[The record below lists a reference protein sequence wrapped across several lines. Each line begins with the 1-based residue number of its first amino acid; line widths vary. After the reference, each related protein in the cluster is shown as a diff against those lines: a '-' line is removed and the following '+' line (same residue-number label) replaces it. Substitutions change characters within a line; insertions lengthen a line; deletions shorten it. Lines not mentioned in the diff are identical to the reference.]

1 MSDRDPLTLSSDDMR
16 ALGYRVIDML
26 VEHFETLP
34 EKPVTRK
41 ADRASMEARLRE
53 DLPEGG
59 TDPLLL
65 LDQVTKDVFENV
77 MHLDHP
83 RFFAF
88 VPSPSNFVGVMAEV
102 LAAGFN
108 VFAGTWL
115 EASGPA
121 QIELVTIDWLRAA
134 CGLPASAGGLFVSG
148 GSMANITALAV
159 ARHVALGDRTDG
171 ASVYT
176 SDQAHSSVE
185 RGLWA
190 LGFHEDQL
198 HRVPSDDGFRL
209 DLSAL
214 RRAVEADRAAGRV
227 PFCVVANAGTT
238 NTGAVDPLPELA
250 DYCDR
255 DGLWLHVDGAYG
267 AAAALCERGRAA
279 LEGLGRADSLS
290 LDPHKWL
297 FQPYE
302 IGCVLVRDER
312 WLRETFHILPE
323 YLVDIEGQAGEVNF
337 CDRGIQLT
345 RSFRAL
351 KLWMS
356 LKTFGR
362 AEVEAALN
370 RGFDLAELAEAAL
383 RETPDWAVVTPAQ
396 MGVLTFRCVPHG
408 LPEEALNR
416 LNRELVDATV
426 QDGFAMLSSTVLR
439 GATVLRMC
447 TINPRS
453 TEVDMRE
460 TIRRLD
466 GWKDGWLED
475 WKAGRL
481 VG

>member
-1 MSDRDPLTLSSDDMR
+1 MPNRDPLTLSPDEMR

-34 EKPVTRK
+34 EKRVTRK

-59 TDPLLL
+59 TDPLAL
-65 LDQVTKDVFENV
+65 LDQVVRDVFENV

-88 VPSPSNFVGVMAEV
+88 VPSPSNFVGVMAEA
-102 LAAGFN
+102 LAAGFD

-148 GSMANITALAV
+148 GSMANITALVV
-159 ARHVALGDRTDG
+159 ARHAALGDRTEG
-171 ASVYT
+171 ATVYT

-185 RGLWA
+185 RGLWV

-198 HRVPSDDGFRL
+198 HRVPSDDQFHL
-209 DLSAL
+209 DLPDL

-227 PFCVVANAGTT
+227 PFCIVANAGTT
-238 NTGAVDPLPELA
+238 NTGAVDPLPKLA
-250 DYCDR
+250 DYCER
-255 DGLWLHVDGAYG
+255 EGLWLHVDGAYG

-323 YLVDIEGQAGEVNF
+323 YLADIEGQAGEVNF

-356 LKTFGR
+356 LKTLGR
-362 AEVEAALN
+362 AGFEAALN
-370 RGFDLAELAEAAL
+370 RGFELAELAEAAL
-383 RETPDWAVVTPAQ
+383 RETHDWEVVTPAQ
-396 MGVLTFRCVPHG
+396 MGVLTFRCAPHS

-416 LNRELVDATV
+416 LNHELIDATI

-447 TINPRS
+447 TINPRA
-453 TEVDMRE
+453 TEVDVRE
-460 TIRRLD
+460 TFRRLD
-466 GWKDGWLED
+466 DWKARRLED
-475 WKAGRL
+475 WA
-481 VG
+481 VGY